1 MQTHSTWKNMGIL
14 ELKLAKDYGLHSAS
28 VQVEL
33 RLAELSLL
41 ACCGNCSNCNLP
53 RPCGML
59 QCQRPLQSGLICVQA
74 S

>member
-33 RLAELSLL
+33 GLAELSLL
-41 ACCGNCSNCNLP
+41 ACCGNCNLP